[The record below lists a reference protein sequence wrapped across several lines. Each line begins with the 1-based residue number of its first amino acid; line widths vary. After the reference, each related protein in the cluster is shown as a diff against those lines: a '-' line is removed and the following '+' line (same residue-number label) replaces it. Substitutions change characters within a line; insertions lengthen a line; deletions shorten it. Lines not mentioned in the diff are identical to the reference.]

1 MFLAIKERY
10 FAKRVIRLLLESYS
24 AVSAENP
31 ELSDKALYRE
41 VLLHTKQVD
50 QSRVDQILQQAEASI
65 DEWTAPSRDELGFR
79 EVAHFLIM
87 LQHQAAGYEG
97 AIVSF
102 GHIVDS
108 LIPAD
113 L

>member
-1 MFLAIKERY
+1 MFLAFKERC
-10 FAKRVIRLLLESYS
+10 FAKRAIKRLLESYS

-31 ELSDKALYRE
+31 GLSDKALYRE
-41 VLLHTKQVD
+41 VLLHTQQVD
-50 QSRVDQILQQAEASI
+50 HSRVDQILRQAEDSI
-65 DEWTAPSRDELGFR
+65 DEWTARGRDELGFR
-79 EVAHFLIM
+79 EVAHFFVM

-97 AIVSF
+97 TVISF

-108 LIPAD
+108 LIAAD

>member
-1 MFLAIKERY
+1 MFLALKEKY
-10 FAKRVIRLLLESYS
+10 FAKRVIRRLLESYL

-31 ELSDKALYRE
+31 ELSNKALYRE

-50 QSRVDQILQQAEASI
+50 QSRVDRILQQAEASI
-65 DEWTAPSRDELGFR
+65 DEWAARGRDELGFR
-79 EVAHFLIM
+79 EVAHFFVM
-87 LQHQAAGYEG
+87 LQHHAAGYEG
-97 AIVSF
+97 AVVSF

-113 L
+113 M

>member
-1 MFLAIKERY
+1 MFLAIKEKY
-10 FAKRVIRLLLESYS
+10 FAKRVIRRLLESYF

-50 QSRVDQILQQAEASI
+50 QSRVDRILQQAEASI
-65 DEWTAPSRDELGFR
+65 DEWAARGRDELGFR
-79 EVAHFLIM
+79 EVAHFFVM
-87 LQHQAAGYEG
+87 LQHHAAGYEG
-97 AIVSF
+97 AVVSF